1 MTFYVTVIFEDPAM
15 DDHGY
20 TVESLT
26 NSVGCNNGIWT
37 IEYIDDGKPEK
48 KNVVAYNQLDVFS
61 VIINEE

>member
-1 MTFYVTVIFEDPAM
+1 MMFYVTVIFEDPAM

-26 NSVGCNNGIWT
+26 NTVGCNNGIWT
-37 IEYIDDGKPEK
+37 IEYIDEDKPEK

>member
-20 TVESLT
+20 KVESLPT
-26 NSVGCNNGIWT
+26 IGCNKGIWT
-37 IEYIDDGKPEK
+37 IEYIDEDRPEK

>member
-1 MTFYVTVIFEDPAM
+1 MFYVTVIFEDPAM

-37 IEYIDDGKPEK
+37 IEYIDEDKPEK